1 MLKILKEINMNIM
14 IVKVKDVYNH
24 VVQIIVINTIKT
36 HKIVQH
42 NNHVLL
48 F

>member
-1 MLKILKEINMNIM
+1 MLKILKELNMNIM
-14 IVKVKDVYNH
+14 IVKLKDVYKH
-24 VVQIIVINTIKT
+24 AVQIIVINTIKT
-36 HKIVQH
+36 HKIVQL